1 MQDGSLILSGTADL
15 GSIRLNSTN
24 SGDLSSLDITGKT
37 QAGTLTDEGNGGN
50 LAIGKNGTLT
60 LTGAGS
66 ELSNS
71 TVSGTGVL
79 HVADTASLALNGT
92 SKLDGVQV
100 DLDGSGMLELGNAA
114 NTISG
119 LTGTGALN
127 NGSALE
133 ITTAGNALYEGT
145 LSGEGSITMNGTG
158 TQVLKGNGAIGQ
170 ALSVTKGT
178 LELTGAEGGNGSVTY
193 KSLTAASGAHVRLSP
208 VGEGTGAVNTTLT
221 VANGLNLQNSHLD
234 LVINTN
240 RDDLFSSPVITVQAG
255 DVNLDG
261 TTVSLGSLGDYDDP
275 ADPTANLNFTLV
287 DATGAGTVSANGAT
301 VDASGYFDFYYQE
314 FGIRTEGGKIVV
326 TGMVKTENAFMDAAN
341 TANSEAGANLLWNN
355 RGNAPE
361 RHAAR

>member
-1 MQDGSLILSGTADL
+1 MLQ
-15 GSIRLNSTN
+15 
-24 SGDLSSLDITGKT
+24 
-37 QAGTLTDEGNGGN
+37 
-50 LAIGKNGTLT
+50 
-60 LTGAGS
+60 
-66 ELSNS
+66 
-71 TVSGTGVL
+71 
-79 HVADTASLALNGT
+79 VADNASLALNGT

-100 DLDGSGMLELGNAA
+100 DLDGNGMLELGNAA
-114 NTISG
+114 NSISG
-119 LTGTGALN
+119 LTGSGALN

-133 ITTAGNALYEGT
+133 ITTAGNALYEGS

-193 KSLTAASGAHVRLSP
+193 KSLTAGSGAHVRLSP

-261 TTVSLGSLGDYDDP
+261 TTVSLGSLGTTTTRRTRRPTSTSRWWTRREPERFRPTEPRWTPP
-275 ADPTANLNFTLV
+275 ATL
-287 DATGAGTVSANGAT
+287 TSTTRNS
-301 VDASGYFDFYYQE
+301 ASG
-314 FGIRTEGGKIVV
+314 RK
-326 TGMVKTENAFMDAAN
+326 
-341 TANSEAGANLLWNN
+341 
-355 RGNAPE
+355 
-361 RHAAR
+361 AARLW

>member
-71 TVSGTGVL
+71 TISGTGVL

-119 LTGTGALN
+119 LTGIGALN

-193 KSLTAASGAHVRLSP
+193 KSLTAASGAMC
-208 VGEGTGAVNTTLT
+208 A
-221 VANGLNLQNSHLD
+221 
-234 LVINTN
+234 
-240 RDDLFSSPVITVQAG
+240 
-255 DVNLDG
+255 
-261 TTVSLGSLGDYDDP
+261 
-275 ADPTANLNFTLV
+275 
-287 DATGAGTVSANGAT
+287 
-301 VDASGYFDFYYQE
+301 
-314 FGIRTEGGKIVV
+314 
-326 TGMVKTENAFMDAAN
+326 
-341 TANSEAGANLLWNN
+341 
-355 RGNAPE
+355 
-361 RHAAR
+361 

>member
-1 MQDGSLILSGTADL
+1 M
-15 GSIRLNSTN
+15 
-24 SGDLSSLDITGKT
+24 
-37 QAGTLTDEGNGGN
+37 
-50 LAIGKNGTLT
+50 
-60 LTGAGS
+60 
-66 ELSNS
+66 
-71 TVSGTGVL
+71 
-79 HVADTASLALNGT
+79 
-92 SKLDGVQV
+92 
-100 DLDGSGMLELGNAA
+100 
-114 NTISG
+114 
-119 LTGTGALN
+119 
-127 NGSALE
+127 
-133 ITTAGNALYEGT
+133 
-145 LSGEGSITMNGTG
+145 
-158 TQVLKGNGAIGQ
+158 
-170 ALSVTKGT
+170 
-178 LELTGAEGGNGSVTY
+178 
-193 KSLTAASGAHVRLSP
+193 RLSP

-275 ADPTANLNFTLV
+275 ADPTANLNLTLV
-287 DATGAGTVSANGAT
+287 DATGAEAASGQRSPRWT
-301 VDASGYFDFYYQE
+301 ASGYFDFYYQE